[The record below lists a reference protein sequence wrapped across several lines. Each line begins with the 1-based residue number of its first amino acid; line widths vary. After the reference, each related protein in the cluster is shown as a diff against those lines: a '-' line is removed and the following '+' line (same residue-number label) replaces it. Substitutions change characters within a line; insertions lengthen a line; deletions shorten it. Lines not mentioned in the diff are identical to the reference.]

1 MCVCGIFV
9 AVSVGMFVLA
19 LHFVHFVAF
28 PCIILTKQNM
38 PRHSV
43 NVISLRRK
51 QKVLF
56 VDEVHEDAPIEEV
69 KEASTGFSVQ
79 TK

>member
-1 MCVCGIFV
+1 
-9 AVSVGMFVLA
+9 
-19 LHFVHFVAF
+19 
-28 PCIILTKQNM
+28 M

-79 TK
+79 DKMRQCAKSAKLLRWKFLQDKTWPTGGS

>member
-1 MCVCGIFV
+1 
-9 AVSVGMFVLA
+9 
-19 LHFVHFVAF
+19 
-28 PCIILTKQNM
+28 M

-43 NVISLRRK
+43 YVISLRRK

-79 TK
+79 TKWDNVRSLLNFWDESFFKTKHDPLVVPSV